1 MHLHPAQDA
10 RVLVGDPWPARA
22 RWSPI
27 VEVFARKHRDEPVV
41 PFAGLAEAYVAS
53 VFQRVHGLSLPHIRK
68 ALIRVQDELG
78 LRYALA
84 IPSRYTDGA
93 KIRFDQA
100 ASSAPPL

>member
-1 MHLHPAQDA
+1 M
-10 RVLVGDPWPARA
+10 ARA
-22 RWSPI
+22 CPL
-27 VEVFARKHRDEPVV
+27 EPDRRGLRTEASRRAGGA
-41 PFAGLAEAYVAS
+41 FAGLAEAYVAS